1 MLSVS
6 SKQARPLQARG
17 PTNTKGA
24 TMCNSDKIHD
34 GLVEAYVAGYRAAI
48 DGCAR
53 YIRNI
58 SIMFEV
64 KGVDSIE
71 VEDITAIANY
81 MLKDMNGV
89 ADMLEN
95 GQ

>member
-1 MLSVS
+1 
-6 SKQARPLQARG
+6 
-17 PTNTKGA
+17 
-24 TMCNSDKIHD
+24 MCNSEKTSEKIHD

-53 YIRNI
+53 YICHT
-58 SIMFEV
+58 SIMLEV
-64 KGVDSIE
+64 RGVGSIA
-71 VEDITAIANY
+71 VEDISDLASY

>member
-1 MLSVS
+1 
-6 SKQARPLQARG
+6 
-17 PTNTKGA
+17 
-24 TMCNSDKIHD
+24 MCNSEKVHD
-34 GLVEAYVAGYRAAI
+34 GLVEAYMAGYRAAI

-53 YIRNI
+53 YICHI
-58 SIMFEV
+58 SIMLEV
-64 KGVDSIE
+64 RGVGSIA
-71 VEDITAIANY
+71 VDDITDLASY

>member
-1 MLSVS
+1 
-6 SKQARPLQARG
+6 
-17 PTNTKGA
+17 
-24 TMCNSDKIHD
+24 MCNSERIHD

-53 YIRNI
+53 YICHT
-58 SIMFEV
+58 SIMLEV
-64 KGVDSIE
+64 RGVGSIA
-71 VEDITAIANY
+71 VEEITDLASY